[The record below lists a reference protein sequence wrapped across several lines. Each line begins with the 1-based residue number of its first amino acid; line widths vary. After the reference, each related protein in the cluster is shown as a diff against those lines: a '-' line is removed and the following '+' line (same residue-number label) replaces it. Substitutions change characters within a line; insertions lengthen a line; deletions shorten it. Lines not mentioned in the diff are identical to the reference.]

1 MSWQC
6 PLQAVWL
13 DIWAVKQKREEVIK
27 MVIKVIKG
35 GKPLTETE
43 RNTIR
48 GIFQESSCPNESLQN
63 SLEGFVSFDGQVL
76 HINHE
81 DGDKHAYPE
90 DMEV

>member
-1 MSWQC
+1 MT
-6 PLQAVWL
+6 
-13 DIWAVKQKREEVIK
+13 IT
-27 MVIKVIKG
+27 VIKG

-48 GIFQESSCPNESLQN
+48 TIFQDSNCPNESLKN

-76 HINHE
+76 YINHE
-81 DGDKHAYPE
+81 DDDKYAYPE

>member
-1 MSWQC
+1 M
-6 PLQAVWL
+6 
-13 DIWAVKQKREEVIK
+13 IIT
-27 MVIKVIKG
+27 VIKG

-76 HINHE
+76 HIDYK
-81 DGDKHAYPE
+81 DGDKYAYPE
-90 DMEV
+90 DLSI